1 MPQQQE
7 LEEAAHVASTVQKQ
21 RETNVCGQ
29 LTFKTTGQGLSLGN
43 DTTHSGRVFPR
54 PLMYHG
60 QNLVLTK
67 LTVGIN
73 HHSRPEP
80 YHLASPPAS

>member
-1 MPQQQE
+1 M
-7 LEEAAHVASTVQKQ
+7 ASAVQKQ

-43 DTTHSGRVFPR
+43 DATHSGRVFPP

-60 QNLVLTK
+60 QNPFSRVILVLTK